1 MVIQEHV
8 RHDPEDETRRLRRG
22 LHGDQEGKISN
33 CVLNVLVKWGWVGIH
48 REFFREKA
56 AQ

>member
-22 LHGDQEGKISN
+22 LPGDQEGKISN
-33 CVLNVLVKWGWVGIH
+33 FLL
-48 REFFREKA
+48 FFTNYSLDDFKNIFRL
-56 AQ
+56 Q